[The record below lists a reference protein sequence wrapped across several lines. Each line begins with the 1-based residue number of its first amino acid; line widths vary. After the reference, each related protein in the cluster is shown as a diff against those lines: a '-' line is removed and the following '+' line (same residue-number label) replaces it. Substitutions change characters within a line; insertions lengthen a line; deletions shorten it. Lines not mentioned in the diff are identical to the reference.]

1 MIRRSR
7 FSKGQIAA
15 IMMIIMPVLLGIIG
29 LGADIGG
36 LYYNWGALMKSA
48 DSAALAGA
56 SQLTGDTV
64 TTNNSAVIS
73 TGTQYAKYNGITWT
87 NDTILVSPASDD
99 RSVSVYVSRQGPH
112 YFFQLIGLKK
122 GKGTAKA
129 TDGVLPTHG
138 VGGG

>member
-29 LGADIGG
+29 LGADIGV
-36 LYYNWGALMKSA
+36 LYYNWGALQKAA

-73 TGTQYAKYNGITWT
+73 TGTQYAKYNSLTWT
-87 NDTILVSPASDD
+87 NDTILVSAGSGD
-99 RSVSVYVSRQGPH
+99 RSVSGHGSRPGPA
-112 YFFQLIGLKK
+112 L
-122 GKGTAKA
+122 
-129 TDGVLPTHG
+129 
-138 VGGG
+138 